1 MFPNIDNN
9 LRFSSVKKYLKLCSK
24 NIPSTN
30 CLLEALELCLWCNN
44 SIFNNENYLQID
56 STAQG
61 PHMLCSYTDITMVDF
76 DKEALE
82 YHLNSTRWKRFG
94 DDLFVLCL
102 HGREFIILFPD
113 YINKRD
119 LQRKWN
125 SPWTSELSNYLEFLD
140 FKLKWK
146 NDKITVDVYSKPT
159 NSFTYVLPT
168 TSYST
173 TNNLDEFVILMKNLN
188 IEMKNIKLMTSK
200 GLSSR
205 ISEKTIP
212 ESWNDV

>member
-9 LRFSSVKKYLKLCSK
+9 LRFSSVKKYWELCSK

-30 CLLEALELCLWCNN
+30 CLIEALELCLSCNN

-61 PHMLCSYTDITMVDF
+61 PHMCSDTDIAMVDF

-82 YHLNSTRWKRFG
+82 YHLNPTRWKRCR
-94 DDLFVLCL
+94 DDLFALCL
-102 HGREFIILFPD
+102 HGREFLILFPD

-119 LQRKWN
+119 LQRKSN
-125 SPWTSELSNYLEFLD
+125 SPWTSEPSNYLEFLD

-159 NSFTYVLPT
+159 NSFTYALPT
-168 TSYST
+168 TWYST
-173 TNNLDEFVILMKNLN
+173 TNDLDEFVILMKNLN
-188 IEMKNIKLMTSK
+188 IGMKNIKLMTSK

-205 ISEKTIP
+205 ISEKTIL